1 MEVKMEIIRPPC
13 LKAGDTVIVLT
24 PSEPINSWRNFRRG
38 VKTLESL
45 GFKIKF
51 GKYIKSVYQIYKAGT
66 PEQRAEDLNLA
77 FANPEIKGIFM
88 ATGGYS
94 ATEVLP
100 LLDYDLIKNNPK
112 VIMGFS
118 NGTVV
123 ANAIFAKTGLITFY
137 GFCIEYFFRR
147 KTPYTIDSFLNM
159 VSFGELNF
167 AQRTKWRN
175 VRSGK
180 ASGKLIGGN
189 LRSFVKLI
197 GTPYLPDLADSI
209 LFLEEHSDWSQDV
222 EADLVQLNQA
232 DFFGEGKIQAV
243 LFGKFYDVEI
253 GSGDCEYRN
262 AKKPKGFTFYHI
274 FREKIPKHIP
284 ILANVDFGLISS
296 LATIPIGVEAGI
308 FLKRGQCSQ
317 FKLTQPAVIV

>member
-1 MEVKMEIIRPPC
+1 METIRPPC
-13 LKAGDTVIVLT
+13 LKVGDTVVVLT

-77 FANPEIKGIFM
+77 FLTPEIRGIFM

-94 ATEVLP
+94 ATEILP
-100 LLDYDLIKNNPK
+100 FLNYDLIKMYPK
-112 VIMGFS
+112 LIMGFS

-123 ANAIFAKTGLITFY
+123 SNAIFAKTGLVTFY

-147 KTPYTIDSFLNM
+147 KTSYTIDSFLNM
-159 VSFGELNF
+159 VSLGELDF
-167 AQRTKWRN
+167 TQRTKWRN

-197 GTPYLPDLADSI
+197 GTPYLPDLTDSI

-262 AKKPKGFTFYHI
+262 AKKPKGFTLYHI

-296 LATIPIGVEAGI
+296 LATIPIGVEAEI
-308 FLKRGQCSQ
+308 SLRRSQRPQ

>member
-1 MEVKMEIIRPPC
+1 MEIIRPPR
-13 LKAGDTVIVLT
+13 LKESDSVIVVA
-24 PSEPINSWRNFRRG
+24 PSEPVNSPRNFRRG

-45 GFKIKF
+45 GFKVEL

-66 PEQRAEDLNLA
+66 LEQRAEDINFA
-77 FANPEIKGIFM
+77 FANPKIKGIFM

-112 VIMGFS
+112 VVMGFS

-123 ANAIFAKTGLITFY
+123 SNAIFARTGLITFY

-147 KTPYTIDSFLNM
+147 KTPYTVYSFLDM
-159 VSFGELNF
+159 TSWGKLNF
-167 AQRTKWRN
+167 SQKTKWRN
-175 VRSGK
+175 VRNGK

-197 GTPYLPDLADSI
+197 GTPYLPDLTDSI

-262 AKKPKGFTFYHI
+262 AKKPKGFTLYHI

-296 LATIPIGVEAGI
+296 LATIPIGVEAEI
-308 FLKRGQCSQ
+308 SLRRSQRPQ
-317 FKLTQPAVIV
+317 FKLTQSAVIT